1 MDRDTKQKS
10 LYEQWQSDDDEQAL
24 SELVNTLDPIVEQ
37 KVQDITPPDLSEDV
51 VRNRV
56 RNEVVSD
63 LPDWDPEQGKVTT
76 FLNNFT
82 FPKINRYVNTF
93 QNTARI
99 PEARQ
104 QKISTF
110 DEAKERLEDEKGRP
124 PSDTELADD
133 LGWDVR
139 EVQRMK
145 QSRWDDVP
153 ASNLSMLGNMD
164 AWEFS
169 ETEDVYHYLIYELD
183 PEEET
188 VFKHL
193 TGYKGAEE
201 LTGKEIAEK
210 MGVSPAKVSKIKKR
224 IEGKMEEYL

>member
-1 MDRDTKQKS
+1 MTRKDEQQS
-10 LYEQWQSDDDEQAL
+10 LYQQWQDQNDPEAL
-24 SELVNTLDPIVEQ
+24 SDLMNSLEPIIEQ
-37 KVQDITPPDLSEDV
+37 KTQEITPPDLSEDV

-56 RNEVVSD
+56 KNEVVSD
-63 LPDWDPEQGKVTT
+63 LPEWDPDEGAMST
-76 FLNNFT
+76 FLHNFT

-110 DEAKERLEDEKGRP
+110 DSVKEQLEEKKGREP
-124 PSDTELADD
+124 ADSELADE

-153 ASNLSMLGNMD
+153 ASNLSMLGNIE
-164 AWEFS
+164 AWDFS
-169 ETEDVYHYLIYELD
+169 GKDDLYHYIIYELT
-183 PEEET
+183 PEEEV

-193 TGYKGAEE
+193 TGFKGAEK
-201 LTGKEIAEK
+201 LSGKEISEK
-210 MGVSPAKVSKIKKR
+210 MGVSPAKVSKIKSK
-224 IEGKMEEYL
+224 IEDKMQEYI